1 MESFELAKSAARL
14 LDEKKAENISVI
26 KIDDI
31 TSLADYFVIANGRGS
46 THVRSLSDE
55 LEEKLKLMGVMP
67 MRIEG
72 YRSDNWV
79 LMDYAN
85 VVVHIFTQEARD
97 FYDLDRLWAD
107 GIKTDWQEDR
117 FLMEYEAKTEET
129 P

>member
-1 MESFELAKSAARL
+1 
-14 LDEKKAENISVI
+14 
-26 KIDDI
+26 
-31 TSLADYFVIANGRGS
+31 
-46 THVRSLSDE
+46 
-55 LEEKLKLMGVMP
+55 

-107 GIKTDWQEDR
+107 GVKTQWQEGVSED
-117 FLMEYEAKTEET
+117 
-129 P
+129 

>member
-1 MESFELAKSAARL
+1 MKQMESFEVAKSAARL
-14 LDEKKAENISVI
+14 LDEKKAEHISVI

-31 TSLADYFVIANGRGS
+31 SSLADYFVIANGRGS

-55 LEEKLKLMGVMP
+55 VEEKLKQQGVEP

-79 LMDYAN
+79 LMDYTN
-85 VVVHIFTQEARD
+85 VVVHVFTQEARD

-107 GIKTDWQEDR
+107 GVKVEWQDE
-117 FLMEYEAKTEET
+117 
-129 P
+129 

>member
-1 MESFELAKSAARL
+1 MKQMEPFELAKTAARL

-31 TSLADYFVIANGRGS
+31 SSLADYFVIANGRGS

-55 LEEKLKLMGVMP
+55 LEEKLKQQGVTP
-67 MRIEG
+67 ARIEG

-79 LMDYAN
+79 LMDYES
-85 VVVHIFTQEARD
+85 VVVHVFTQEGRD

-107 GIKTDWQEDR
+107 GQRVEW
-117 FLMEYEAKTEET
+117 EEE
-129 P
+129 

>member
-1 MESFELAKSAARL
+1 M
-14 LDEKKAENISVI
+14 
-26 KIDDI
+26 
-31 TSLADYFVIANGRGS
+31 IANGRGS

-107 GIKTDWQEDR
+107 GVKTDWQEDR